1 MKKKVSIVAAIIF
14 FAVGVYFFCS
24 ATFGSY
30 GSFAEGLLYSFLPF
44 GLSVLFL
51 MLGSKSSKNG
61 KEGKVED
68 AEFTLRSLRDKGV
81 LSEEEYQNKLKM
93 LRSGVQKS
101 MDDLKSLKDAGIITE
116 EEYQQKVKQL

>member
-1 MKKKVSIVAAIIF
+1 MKKKISIVAAIIF
-14 FAVGVYFFCS
+14 FAVGVFFFCS
-24 ATFGSY
+24 QSD
-30 GSFAEGLLYSFLPF
+30 FAFGLLFSFLPF